1 MKVQSK
7 SNQSMRSI
15 FQLGKPEERSILD
28 LFPYKSCTPEGVL
41 LTNEDH
47 YQRYYRVASTDVE
60 GLNDQEKVERM
71 NQLTALMRIYV
82 PALKLITLTTETDLS
97 EQIVGKRQ
105 LLEKNRLEQI
115 SGKNLRQLR
124 KYEQKIKEEIYELK
138 KAEQERP
145 DLSFFFVIEGK
156 TLNELIMRNK
166 QLLRSSGVLGL
177 KPLLKKEVITI
188 LRRINNM
195 NDE

>member
-1 MKVQSK
+1 
-7 SNQSMRSI
+7 MRSI

-41 LTNEDH
+41 LTNEDR

-60 GLNDQEKVERM
+60 GLNGQEKVERM

-124 KYEQKIKEEIYELK
+124 KYEQKIIEEIQELK